1 MEKGKRVEDCKK
13 TAMAMVKGA
22 ELFGCS
28 YYKESQKRACD
39 CRPKEL

>member
-1 MEKGKRVEDCKK
+1 MKKGKRVEDCKK
-13 TAMAMVKGA
+13 TAKMMASMGEV
-22 ELFGCS
+22 FGCD